1 MNDPTTDRECVHSRY
16 VDAPPD
22 RVFDAFAASER
33 LARWWG
39 PEGFSSTFEVFEFRP
54 GGRWQ
59 FVMHGP
65 DGADYF
71 NYIVFREIVP
81 AERIVIDH
89 LGDFHHFV
97 LTITL
102 DARDGGTQ
110 VGWRQV
116 FDTSGHRDEIASLV
130 EPANEQ
136 NLERLAAEVRR
147 VG

>member
-1 MNDPTTDRECVHSRY
+1 MNDSTADRECVHTRH
-16 VDAPPD
+16 VEAPPD
-22 RVFDAFAASER
+22 QVFGAFSAPER

-39 PEGFSSTFEVFEFRP
+39 PEGFSSTFDVFEFRP
-54 GGRWQ
+54 GGRWR

-71 NYIVFREIVP
+71 NHIVFREIVP

-102 DARDGGTQ
+102 DARDGGTH

-116 FDTSGHRDEIASLV
+116 FDTSSHRDEIASLV
-130 EPANEQ
+130 GPANEQ